1 MFPSSFVFSKVNVW
15 LIELQILASN
25 SVWSLWCENKTVSE
39 FILCSTFIFF
49 WLKSLIMSIC
59 SDKLNTSN
67 SSSGGYNIDELTILW
82 ILNSCLYR
90 QKYED
95 KVVSRMDHKG
105 AVNCQYSLRRNLS
118 RVLWQGSLGSLVS
131 LKKFW
136 YCADEQTSRCIRSGK
151 STWGIAWEWVVSKFQ
166 DA

>member
-1 MFPSSFVFSKVNVW
+1 MDYWTADSCFQFCVESLMRK
-15 LIELQILASN
+15 SN
-25 SVWSLWCENKTVSE
+25 SEWIHIMFNIHL
-39 FILCSTFIFF
+39 LF
-49 WLKSLIMSIC
+49 WVKSLIMSIC
-59 SDKLNTSN
+59 SNKLNTSN
-67 SSSGGYNIDELTILW
+67 SSSGGYIIDELKILS

-105 AVNCQYSLRRNLS
+105 TVNCQHSLRINLA
-118 RVLWQGSLGSLVS
+118 RILWQGSLGSLVS